1 MSWPRGR
8 ARDGGI
14 DEIPLPVGSAG
25 GAGGGT
31 ELAAGRLWLCGKHV
45 VGPDPE
51 AALARVGA
59 TTIVCLNERDEL
71 ADRYP
76 AYVDWLAANRGTR
89 AVWFPIPDLHAPPM
103 HTVLPLLEDLR
114 ERLVDGESVV
124 MHCGAGIGR
133 AGTLAACLLVSLGL
147 GSDEALAVVAAN
159 RPMAGPE
166 AGSQRELVD
175 ALAAELAAEG
185 RAAS

>member
-1 MSWPRGR
+1 MGWPHGR

-14 DEIPLPVGSAG
+14 DEIPLPRRATASPTDAGADSAASAG
-25 GAGGGT
+25 
-31 ELAAGRLWLCGKHV
+31 GRLWLCGKHV

-76 AYVDWLAANRGTR
+76 AYVDWLTANRGAR
-89 AVWFPIPDLHAPPM
+89 AVWFPIPDLHAPP
-103 HTVLPLLEDLR
+103 VDAVIPLLADLQA
-114 ERLVDGESVV
+114 RLDDGESIVV
-124 MHCGAGIGR
+124 HCGAGIGR

-147 GSDEALAVVAAN
+147 DADDGLAVVAAN

-166 AGSQRELVD
+166 AGGQRELVD
-175 ALAAELAAEG
+175 ALAAELAA
-185 RAAS
+185 